1 MMSDQDLPRT
11 LSPTQFRAY
20 ARCPLAYRYRFRE
33 RRRSLPTP
41 PSLLGHALH
50 TMMEANFRAKRRS
63 HADLSEQELEAVFDD
78 VWDQELPPD
87 GEGARATPEEFA
99 AARELGYKVLAF
111 FRDTVAPEIKPHLVE
126 HRFRFAMEGVPAP
139 IVGQVD
145 LVDMSGTVI
154 DHKTAGGRYGEDY
167 LDHDVQLFCYSLG
180 YTLVREGMRLREG
193 QMPAARRLSPA
204 RVDVIIRGETPEL
217 QRLEKVYDEDDV
229 ERIGGTMRRLAAG
242 IFAGEYEPFWVD
254 DEREEGWRI
263 CESCDFEKICDRSL
277 LKQEN

>member
-1 MMSDQDLPRT
+1 MSDQAVPRT

-41 PSLLGHALH
+41 PSLLGHVLH
-50 TMMEANFRAKRRS
+50 SMMEANFRAKRRS
-63 HADLSEQELEAVFDD
+63 HSDLSGPDLEAIFNE
-78 VWDQELPPD
+78 VWDRELPPD

-99 AARELGYKVLAF
+99 AAREIGYTVLEF
-111 FRDTVAPEIKPHLVE
+111 FRETVAPEITPHLVE
-126 HRFRFAMEGVPAP
+126 HRFRFAMEGISVP

-145 LVDMSGTVI
+145 LVDMDGTVI
-154 DHKTAGGRYGEDY
+154 DHKTAGGRYGAHY

-180 YTLVREGMRLREG
+180 YTFVREGMRLREG

-204 RVDVIIRGETPEL
+204 RVDVIVRGEAPEL
-217 QRLEKVYDEDDV
+217 QRLTMTYDEDAV
-229 ERIGGTMRRLAAG
+229 ERIGSTMRRLAAG
-242 IFAGEYEPFWVD
+242 IFAGKFEPFWVD
-254 DEREEGWRI
+254 DEREEGWRT
-263 CESCDFEKICDRSL
+263 CESCDFETICDRSL